1 MNLKRTWQDF
11 KLISL
16 INWYS
21 FVNGVVYMVRR
32 IPILGRVLGD
42 SYALRPFKKLSRLVT
57 PLVILVMDLVKV
69 LLSSCVCVALSY
81 LMLTILQDNIA
92 ILRRLR
98 GWILF
103 ASAYAQGFF

>member
-32 IPILGRVLGD
+32 IPILGRALGD
-42 SYALRPFKKLSRLVT
+42 SYALV
-57 PLVILVMDLVKV
+57 
-69 LLSSCVCVALSY
+69 
-81 LMLTILQDNIA
+81 
-92 ILRRLR
+92 RLR
-98 GWILF
+98 
-103 ASAYAQGFF
+103 S